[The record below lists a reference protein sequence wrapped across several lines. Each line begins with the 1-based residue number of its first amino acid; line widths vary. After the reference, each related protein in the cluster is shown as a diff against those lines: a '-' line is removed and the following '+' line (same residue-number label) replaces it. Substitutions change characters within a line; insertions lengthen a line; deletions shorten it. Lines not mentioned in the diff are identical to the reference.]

1 MLYWVSFPLGTIS
14 GDFRVRFSDE
24 RLVLESEFNSLLIET
39 VNGDGNNWKEDSSRF
54 RKTTI

>member
-54 RKTTI
+54 